1 MGFRTV
7 VIISNDRA
15 HEITDPV
22 LKDAVYDAWSKKD
35 HHFEG
40 PYRIVEQV
48 HADTATL
55 MKISTLGAEP
65 LAHGNWSE
73 PDLELT
79 LLKRAADKLGYSLT
93 KKRPPKRINDHGSH
107 S

>member
-22 LKDAVYDAWSKKD
+22 LKDAVYGAWSKKD

-40 PYRIVEQV
+40 PYRIVEQC
-48 HADTATL
+48 HADQATL

-65 LAHGNWSE
+65 LAHGNWNE
-73 PDLELT
+73 ADLDVT
-79 LLKRAADKLGYSLT
+79 LLKRAAAKLGYSLV
-93 KKRPPKRINDHGSH
+93 KKRKPK
-107 S
+107 